1 MNVFPKKKILPSS
14 TIRLLTGIWAQ
25 RSKKKRKKKKVF
37 FSREPKIF
45 FAAKFLFLAAH
56 LKNYFKGA
64 PLKVIPN

>member
-25 RSKKKRKKKKVF
+25 RSKKKKKKVF
-37 FSREPKIF
+37 FSRETKIF